1 MHTAKTDIYMCVCV
15 CMCVCVSKR
24 VTAEIQFERFFSLL
38 IEDRQTRV
46 DQIWNTAESKPTTT
60 SRREERRREERRGE
74 ERRGQERGSR
84 RKEIAG
90 TGTGKK
96 RGKGL
101 DHL

>member
-60 SRREERRREERRGE
+60 SRREERTERERGNECRREREIVCSTVILRR
-74 ERRGQERGSR
+74 
-84 RKEIAG
+84 
-90 TGTGKK
+90 
-96 RGKGL
+96 
-101 DHL
+101 